1 MTWTLLLEQ
10 LLNGLQFGLMLF
22 LIAAGL
28 TLVFGIM
35 DIMNLAH
42 GSLYMAGAYVAAETM
57 QRTGSFTVA
66 VLVAAVATGVAGV
79 VLELVLIR
87 RLAVRDHLA
96 QVLGSYA
103 VILIANDLV
112 KMVWGPAPVMLNMPA
127 ALSGP
132 VQLLPDLMYPAYRL
146 MIIVFGLAAALGL
159 YWFVTRTRA
168 GVLVRAGASN
178 RQMATL
184 MGVRVPLLFL
194 GVFTLG
200 AMLAAVAGALLGPI
214 TSVQVGMGED
224 ILILVLVCIVIGGIG
239 SIRGALVGALLVG
252 MVDTAG
258 RAFLPMLLR
267 QVFSPAVASS
277 VGPTLAAISIYVLM
291 AVVLVY
297 RPSGLFLREAEHGTQ
312 HIARQVPGPVLLDR
326 TRAAGAGGVPAGG
339 SGAGAGLLHLLRA
352 PGADLR
358 AGRHQPEPHPGLWR
372 HGGAGAC
379 GLLRCGAY
387 AVGILAMNGVTSAL
401 VAWPAAA
408 LLAGLLAA
416 ATGAVSLRTR
426 GVYFIMITL
435 AFAQMLFYIFISL
448 RQYGGEDGLN
458 LPGHSV
464 LPGLDLGH
472 DVSFY
477 YVVLALFAVLMAV
490 FGRLVDS
497 RFGKA
502 LQGVRENESRMES
515 LGYPVYRLKL
525 VAFVLSGAV
534 AGLAGALLA
543 NHNLFISPA
552 SCTGPSRPTC

>member
-57 QRTGSFTVA
+57 QRTGSFTAA

-214 TSVQVGMGED
+214 TSVQVGLGED

-297 RPSGLFLREAEHGTQ
+297 RPSGLFP
-312 HIARQVPGPVLLDR
+312 ARG
-326 TRAAGAGGVPAGG
+326 
-339 SGAGAGLLHLLRA
+339 
-352 PGADLR
+352 
-358 AGRHQPEPHPGLWR
+358 
-372 HGGAGAC
+372 
-379 GLLRCGAY
+379 
-387 AVGILAMNGVTSAL
+387 
-401 VAWPAAA
+401 
-408 LLAGLLAA
+408 
-416 ATGAVSLRTR
+416 
-426 GVYFIMITL
+426 
-435 AFAQMLFYIFISL
+435 
-448 RQYGGEDGLN
+448 
-458 LPGHSV
+458 
-464 LPGLDLGH
+464 
-472 DVSFY
+472 
-477 YVVLALFAVLMAV
+477 
-490 FGRLVDS
+490 
-497 RFGKA
+497 
-502 LQGVRENESRMES
+502 
-515 LGYPVYRLKL
+515 
-525 VAFVLSGAV
+525 
-534 AGLAGALLA
+534 
-543 NHNLFISPA
+543 
-552 SCTGPSRPTC
+552 

>member
-57 QRTGSFTVA
+57 QRTGSFTAA

-200 AMLAAVAGALLGPI
+200 AMLAAVPGALLGPI
-214 TSVQVGMGED
+214 TSVQVGMGEE

-297 RPSGLFLREAEHGTQ
+297 RPSGLFP
-312 HIARQVPGPVLLDR
+312 ARG
-326 TRAAGAGGVPAGG
+326 
-339 SGAGAGLLHLLRA
+339 
-352 PGADLR
+352 
-358 AGRHQPEPHPGLWR
+358 
-372 HGGAGAC
+372 
-379 GLLRCGAY
+379 
-387 AVGILAMNGVTSAL
+387 
-401 VAWPAAA
+401 
-408 LLAGLLAA
+408 
-416 ATGAVSLRTR
+416 
-426 GVYFIMITL
+426 
-435 AFAQMLFYIFISL
+435 
-448 RQYGGEDGLN
+448 
-458 LPGHSV
+458 
-464 LPGLDLGH
+464 
-472 DVSFY
+472 
-477 YVVLALFAVLMAV
+477 
-490 FGRLVDS
+490 
-497 RFGKA
+497 
-502 LQGVRENESRMES
+502 
-515 LGYPVYRLKL
+515 
-525 VAFVLSGAV
+525 
-534 AGLAGALLA
+534 
-543 NHNLFISPA
+543 
-552 SCTGPSRPTC
+552 

>member
-57 QRTGSFTVA
+57 QRTGSFTAA

-200 AMLAAVAGALLGPI
+200 AMLAAVAGTLLGPI
-214 TSVQVGMGED
+214 TSVQVGMGEE

-297 RPSGLFLREAEHGTQ
+297 RPSGLFP
-312 HIARQVPGPVLLDR
+312 ARG
-326 TRAAGAGGVPAGG
+326 
-339 SGAGAGLLHLLRA
+339 
-352 PGADLR
+352 
-358 AGRHQPEPHPGLWR
+358 
-372 HGGAGAC
+372 
-379 GLLRCGAY
+379 
-387 AVGILAMNGVTSAL
+387 
-401 VAWPAAA
+401 
-408 LLAGLLAA
+408 
-416 ATGAVSLRTR
+416 
-426 GVYFIMITL
+426 
-435 AFAQMLFYIFISL
+435 
-448 RQYGGEDGLN
+448 
-458 LPGHSV
+458 
-464 LPGLDLGH
+464 
-472 DVSFY
+472 
-477 YVVLALFAVLMAV
+477 
-490 FGRLVDS
+490 
-497 RFGKA
+497 
-502 LQGVRENESRMES
+502 
-515 LGYPVYRLKL
+515 
-525 VAFVLSGAV
+525 
-534 AGLAGALLA
+534 
-543 NHNLFISPA
+543 
-552 SCTGPSRPTC
+552 